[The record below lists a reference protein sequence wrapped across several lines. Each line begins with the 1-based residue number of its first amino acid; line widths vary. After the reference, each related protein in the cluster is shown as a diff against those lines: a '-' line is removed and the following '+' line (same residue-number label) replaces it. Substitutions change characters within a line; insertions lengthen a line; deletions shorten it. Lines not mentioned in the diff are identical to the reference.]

1 MKHSVSAVIFALAL
15 FSGCA
20 KQPTRVKPVDFA
32 KVEQKHAEAEQ
43 HITAATTHLKNT
55 RRSLDVA
62 RGAVGKAKAGVAYQR
77 EQIEAI
83 KTELA
88 KPEFVNAP
96 QPMRDALDKIA
107 ADVKALETR
116 TTEVATGT
124 ADAEKAL
131 EDGNGQTLLAQAD
144 TEAATRTHGEEAQE
158 IAKTKEL
165 AAQAV
170 AQGNANGDIAT
181 TNATRADKAEKRL
194 AYALIAAGIA
204 ELGCAVLGYLLLKP

>member
-1 MKHSVSAVIFALAL
+1 MKHNVTAAILAIALL
-15 FSGCA
+15 TGCA

-32 KVEQKHAEAEQ
+32 KVEQKHAEAER
-43 HITAATTHLKNT
+43 HITAATTHLKSA

-96 QPMRDALDKIA
+96 QPMRDALDKITD
-107 ADVKALETR
+107 DVKALGTR
-116 TTEVATGT
+116 TAEVSTGT
-124 ADAEKAL
+124 TDAEKAL
-131 EDGNGQTLLAQAD
+131 EDGNAQTLLAQAD
-144 TEAATRTHGEEAQE
+144 TEAATKTHGEEAQE
-158 IAKTKEL
+158 IAKAKEY

-170 AQGNANGDIAT
+170 AQGNSNGDIAT

-204 ELGCAVLGYLLLKP
+204 TLGCAVLGYLLLKP